1 MSLLVEAIKNETPE
15 LNKNDIKLETIG
27 DIKALPEASYKS
39 LLQAKE
45 DTKNNKSLTLILAL
59 NYGGQM
65 EITQAVHCIASKV
78 KNGDLEINDID
89 ESVISE
95 HLHTAPFPNPDIL
108 IRTSNEMRISNFLLW
123 QLAYAEFFFLEKY
136 WPDFRKEDLF
146 ECVAAYNNRERRFG
160 KTSEQ
165 LNG

>member
-1 MSLLVEAIKNETPE
+1 M
-15 LNKNDIKLETIG
+15 
-27 DIKALPEASYKS
+27 
-39 LLQAKE
+39 
-45 DTKNNKSLTLILAL
+45 AL

-65 EITQAVHCIASKV
+65 EITQAVQCIASKV
-78 KNGDLEINDID
+78 KNGDLAIEAID
-89 ESVISE
+89 EKVVQT
-95 HLHTAPFPNPDIL
+95 HLHSAPFPNPDIL

-146 ECVAAYNNRERRFG
+146 ACVEAFNNRERRFG

-165 LNG
+165 LDG